1 MPRSSTDSQ
10 LVKHSAMPKVLA
22 QPDVDAWWAYGWSM
36 FSHLNDPVAI
46 DTCWS
51 DIVRG
56 IRSIDDDGRDGDDGV
71 SAGRMGVVKSS
82 SLA

>member
-1 MPRSSTDSQ
+1 MPRSSTGSQ
-10 LVKHSAMPKVLA
+10 LIEHSAIPKVLA
-22 QPDVDAWWAYGWSM
+22 QPDFDAWWVYDWSM
-36 FSHLNDPVAI
+36 FSDLNGPVAI

-56 IRSIDDDGRDGDDGV
+56 IRSIDDDGRDGDGV
-71 SAGRMGVVKSS
+71 NAGRMGVVKSS